1 MKYVHWK
8 KPWRFKSE
16 AHLSSSCLGW
26 SRVSPPA
33 HPWLSDKKTEA
44 VTTGRN
50 CKEQGCWRH
59 RGRPDQRWGW
69 GWVPIEFQFQV
80 LISLGNDE
88 ENPYLSWSEVEVFV
102 SSTVTPINIMER
114 YWMWERNRRVDIGSL
129 TLLDMEKIDTHGEE
143 TKRNPGESKSTR
155 RLGNWE

>member
-1 MKYVHWK
+1 MKYVQ
-8 KPWRFKSE
+8 WRFKSE
-16 AHLSSSCLGW
+16 AHLSPSRLGC

-59 RGRPDQRWGW
+59 RERPDQRWGW
-69 GWVPIEFQFQV
+69 GRVPIEFQLHV

-88 ENPYLSWSEVEVFV
+88 ENPYLSWSEVVVFV

-114 YWMWERNRRVDIGSL
+114 HWMWEYNGSVDISSP
-129 TLLDMEKIDTHGEE
+129 TLLGYGKKRHTWRGDQEE
-143 TKRNPGESKSTR
+143 PR
-155 RLGNWE
+155 RK